1 MINFFTFLLLILSP
15 WISNADDISNINS
28 LVSKQNSI
36 LTAEQAFN
44 PNIYI
49 SHTKTAVTINF
60 KIQPGYYLYQ
70 SKFKYSTKNNESFQV
85 IIPEG
90 FEKEDEFF
98 GKQIIYNQP
107 ISIQVNFKNALL
119 SNDEFSIRYQGCSEQ
134 GLCYPPQEINLIVDD
149 IDINVMSANN
159 TDIYR
164 NAYEG
169 NILVAFALFFIGGV
183 LLSLTPCVL
192 PLIPVMLGML
202 ANLNKNKSV
211 ATIAYVFGICVTYA
225 LIGIFAAKTGSVL
238 SIYLQNSVVIGFSSL
253 LFVVFAFAMF
263 DFYDISLPTSIQS
276 RLSIKSNSINSKK
289 YLGVFFIGMISSL
302 ILSPCVAPPLVSA
315 IIYISQTGNIIIGSA
330 SLFLMALVMSLPLLV
345 IGLSSTQI
353 KLKTGPLSNFMKKL
367 IGFILLATAIYISHP
382 FFSPIIITLLYL
394 TLSLVFL
401 LFAFLSLKKYKSII
415 LYIFLMIALS
425 IFLFIS
431 FKLFHEFSKDQDNK
445 LIFLSALTSEELDEL
460 ILKSRQ
466 PVVVDFYA
474 DWCVACL
481 ELEKYTFTHE
491 NIRPLLEKFTLIK
504 IDVSEHNQNNQELM
518 QRFNVFGPP
527 SLIFF
532 NSKGQEMPQLQR
544 NGFVNHENFFN
555 LIKEIE

>member
-15 WISNADDISNINS
+15 WVSNADDISDINA
-28 LVSKQNSI
+28 LVNKQNSI
-36 LTAEQAFN
+36 LTVEQAFN

-49 SHTKTAVTINF
+49 SPTKTAITINF
-60 KIQPGYYLYQ
+60 NIQSGYYLYQ

-85 IIPEG
+85 IIPDG
-90 FEKEDEFF
+90 VEKEDEFF

-119 SNDEFSIRYQGCSEQ
+119 SNDEFRIRYQGCSEQ

-164 NAYEG
+164 NAYES
-169 NILVAFALFFIGGV
+169 NIFIACALFFIGGM

-238 SIYLQNSVVIGFSSL
+238 SLYLQNPLIIAFSSL

-263 DFYDISLPTSIQS
+263 DFYDISLPISIQT
-276 RLSIKSNSINSKK
+276 RLSNKSNSINTKK
-289 YLGVFFIGMISSL
+289 YLGIFFLGMISSL

-315 IIYISQTGNIIIGSA
+315 IIYIGQTGNILIGSV
-330 SLFLMALVMSLPLLV
+330 SLFLMALGMSLPLLV
-345 IGLSSTQI
+345 IGLSSTQV
-353 KLKTGPLSNFMKKL
+353 KLKTGPLSNFTKKL
-367 IGFILLATAIYISHP
+367 IGFILLATAIYISQP
-382 FFSPIIITLLYL
+382 LFSTILIKLSYL
-394 TLSLVFL
+394 ILAFVFL
-401 LFAFLSLKKYKSII
+401 LFVFLSLRKYKNII
-415 LYIFLMIALS
+415 LSIVLILAFAIFFFSTFQLIN
-425 IFLFIS
+425 
-431 FKLFHEFSKDQDNK
+431 EFSKDQDNN
-445 LIFLSALTSEELDEL
+445 LIFKKALTNEELNEL
-460 ILKSRQ
+460 ILKSQ
-466 PVVVDFYA
+466 KPIIIDFYA

-491 NIRPLLEKFTLIK
+491 NIRPLLDKFTLIK
-504 IDVSEHNQNNQELM
+504 IDVTEYNQSKQELM

-532 NSKGQEMPQLQR
+532 NSKKQEMPQLQR
-544 NGFVNHENFFN
+544 NGFVNHENFLN
-555 LIKEIE
+555 LIKDLE

>member
-15 WISNADDISNINS
+15 WVSNADDISDINA
-28 LVSKQNSI
+28 LVNKQNSI
-36 LTAEQAFN
+36 LTVEQAFN

-49 SHTKTAVTINF
+49 SPTKTAITINF
-60 KIQPGYYLYQ
+60 NIQSGYYLYQ

-85 IIPEG
+85 IIPDG
-90 FEKEDEFF
+90 VEKEDEFF

-119 SNDEFSIRYQGCSEQ
+119 SNDEFRIRYQGCSEQ

-164 NAYEG
+164 NAYES
-169 NILVAFALFFIGGV
+169 NIFIAFALFFIGGM

-238 SIYLQNSVVIGFSSL
+238 SLYLQNPLIIAFSSL

-263 DFYDISLPTSIQS
+263 DFYDISLPISIQT
-276 RLSIKSNSINSKK
+276 RLSNKSNSINTKK
-289 YLGVFFIGMISSL
+289 YLGIFFLGMISSL

-315 IIYISQTGNIIIGSA
+315 IIYIGQTGNILIGSV
-330 SLFLMALVMSLPLLV
+330 SLFLMALGMSLPLLV
-345 IGLSSTQI
+345 IGLSSTQV
-353 KLKTGPLSNFMKKL
+353 KLKTGPLSNFTKKL
-367 IGFILLATAIYISHP
+367 IGFILLATAIYISQP
-382 FFSPIIITLLYL
+382 LFSTILIKLSYL
-394 TLSLVFL
+394 ILAFVFL
-401 LFAFLSLKKYKSII
+401 LFVFLSLRKYKNII
-415 LYIFLMIALS
+415 LSIVLILAFAIFFFSTFQLIN
-425 IFLFIS
+425 
-431 FKLFHEFSKDQDNK
+431 EFSKDQDNS
-445 LIFLSALTSEELDEL
+445 LIFKKALTNKELNEL
-460 ILKSRQ
+460 ILKSQQ
-466 PVVVDFYA
+466 PIIIDFYA

-491 NIRPLLEKFTLIK
+491 NIRPLLDKFTLIK
-504 IDVSEHNQNNQELM
+504 IDVTEYNQSKQELM

-532 NSKGQEMPQLQR
+532 NSKKQEMPQLQR
-544 NGFVNHENFFN
+544 NGFVNHENFLN
-555 LIKEIE
+555 LIKDLE

>member
-15 WISNADDISNINS
+15 WVSNADDISDINA
-28 LVSKQNSI
+28 LVNKQNSI
-36 LTAEQAFN
+36 LTVEQAFN

-49 SHTKTAVTINF
+49 SPTKTAITINF
-60 KIQPGYYLYQ
+60 NIQSGYYLYQ

-85 IIPEG
+85 IIPDG
-90 FEKEDEFF
+90 VEKEDEFF

-119 SNDEFSIRYQGCSEQ
+119 SNDEFRIRYQGCSEQ

-149 IDINVMSANN
+149 IDINVISANN

-164 NAYEG
+164 NAYES
-169 NILVAFALFFIGGV
+169 NIFIAFALFFIGGM

-238 SIYLQNSVVIGFSSL
+238 SLYLQNPLIIAFSSL

-263 DFYDISLPTSIQS
+263 DFYDISLPISIQT
-276 RLSIKSNSINSKK
+276 RLSNKSNSINTKK
-289 YLGVFFIGMISSL
+289 YLGIFFLGMISSL

-315 IIYISQTGNIIIGSA
+315 IIYIGQTGNILIGSV
-330 SLFLMALVMSLPLLV
+330 SLFLMALGMSLPLLV
-345 IGLSSTQI
+345 IGLSSTQV
-353 KLKTGPLSNFMKKL
+353 KLKTGPLSNFTKKL
-367 IGFILLATAIYISHP
+367 IGFILLATAIYISQP
-382 FFSPIIITLLYL
+382 LFSTILIKLSYL
-394 TLSLVFL
+394 ILAFVFL
-401 LFAFLSLKKYKSII
+401 LFVFLSLRKYKNII
-415 LYIFLMIALS
+415 LSIVLILAFAIFFFSTFQLIN
-425 IFLFIS
+425 
-431 FKLFHEFSKDQDNK
+431 EFSKDQDNS
-445 LIFLSALTSEELDEL
+445 LIFKKALTNEELNEL
-460 ILKSRQ
+460 ILKSQ
-466 PVVVDFYA
+466 KPIIIDFYA

-491 NIRPLLEKFTLIK
+491 NIRPLLDKFTLIK
-504 IDVSEHNQNNQELM
+504 IDVTEYNQSKQELM

-532 NSKGQEMPQLQR
+532 NSKKQEMPQLQR
-544 NGFVNHENFFN
+544 NGFVNHENFLN
-555 LIKEIE
+555 LIKDLE

>member
-49 SHTKTAVTINF
+49 SPTKTAVTINF

-202 ANLNKNKSV
+202 ANLNKNKSM

-330 SLFLMALVMSLPLLV
+330 SLFLMALGMSLPLLV

>member
-15 WISNADDISNINS
+15 WVSNADDISDINA
-28 LVSKQNSI
+28 LVNKQNSI
-36 LTAEQAFN
+36 LTVEQAFN

-49 SHTKTAVTINF
+49 SPTKTAITITFN
-60 KIQPGYYLYQ
+60 IQSGYYLYQ

-85 IIPEG
+85 IIPDG
-90 FEKEDEFF
+90 VEKEDEFF

-119 SNDEFSIRYQGCSEQ
+119 SNDEFRIRYQGCSEQ

-164 NAYEG
+164 NAYES
-169 NILVAFALFFIGGV
+169 NIFIAFALFFIGGM

-238 SIYLQNSVVIGFSSL
+238 SLYLQNPLIIAFSSL

-263 DFYDISLPTSIQS
+263 DFYDISLPISIQT
-276 RLSIKSNSINSKK
+276 RLSNKSNSINTKK
-289 YLGVFFIGMISSL
+289 YLGIFFLGMISSL

-315 IIYISQTGNIIIGSA
+315 IIYIGQTGNILIGSV
-330 SLFLMALVMSLPLLV
+330 SLFLMALGMSLPLLV
-345 IGLSSTQI
+345 IGLSSTQV
-353 KLKTGPLSNFMKKL
+353 KLKTGPLSNFTKKL
-367 IGFILLATAIYISHP
+367 IGFILLATAIYISQP
-382 FFSPIIITLLYL
+382 LFSTILIKLSYL
-394 TLSLVFL
+394 ILAFVFL
-401 LFAFLSLKKYKSII
+401 LFVFLSLRKYKNII
-415 LYIFLMIALS
+415 LSIVLILAFAIFFFSTFQLIN
-425 IFLFIS
+425 
-431 FKLFHEFSKDQDNK
+431 EFSKDQDNS
-445 LIFLSALTSEELDEL
+445 LIFKKALTNEELNEL
-460 ILKSRQ
+460 ILKSQQ
-466 PVVVDFYA
+466 PIIIDFYA

-481 ELEKYTFTHE
+481 ELEKYTFSHE
-491 NIRPLLEKFTLIK
+491 NIRPLLDKFTLIK
-504 IDVSEHNQNNQELM
+504 IDVTEYNQSKQELM

-532 NSKGQEMPQLQR
+532 NSKKQEMPQLQR
-544 NGFVNHENFFN
+544 NGFVNHENFLN
-555 LIKEIE
+555 LIKDLE

>member
-15 WISNADDISNINS
+15 WVSNADDISDINA
-28 LVSKQNSI
+28 LVNKQNSI
-36 LTAEQAFN
+36 LTVEQAFN

-49 SHTKTAVTINF
+49 SPTKTAITINF
-60 KIQPGYYLYQ
+60 NIQSGYYLYQ

-85 IIPEG
+85 IIPDG
-90 FEKEDEFF
+90 VEKVDEFF

-119 SNDEFSIRYQGCSEQ
+119 SNDEFRIRYQGCSEQ

-164 NAYEG
+164 NAYES
-169 NILVAFALFFIGGV
+169 NIFIAFALFFIGGM

-202 ANLNKNKSV
+202 ANLNKNKIV

-238 SIYLQNSVVIGFSSL
+238 SLYLQNPLIIAFSSL

-263 DFYDISLPTSIQS
+263 DFYDISLPISIQT
-276 RLSIKSNSINSKK
+276 RLSNKSNSINTKK
-289 YLGVFFIGMISSL
+289 YLGIFFLGMISSL

-315 IIYISQTGNIIIGSA
+315 IIYIGQTGNILIGSV
-330 SLFLMALVMSLPLLV
+330 SLFLMALGMSLPLLV
-345 IGLSSTQI
+345 IGLSSTQV
-353 KLKTGPLSNFMKKL
+353 KLKTGPLSNFTKKL
-367 IGFILLATAIYISHP
+367 IGFILLATAIYISQP
-382 FFSPIIITLLYL
+382 LFSTILIKLSYL
-394 TLSLVFL
+394 ILAFVFL
-401 LFAFLSLKKYKSII
+401 LFVFLSLRKYKNII
-415 LYIFLMIALS
+415 LSIVLILAFAIFFFSTFQLIN
-425 IFLFIS
+425 
-431 FKLFHEFSKDQDNK
+431 EFSKDQDNS
-445 LIFLSALTSEELDEL
+445 LIFKKALTNEELNEL
-460 ILKSRQ
+460 ILKSQQ
-466 PVVVDFYA
+466 PIIIDFYA

-491 NIRPLLEKFTLIK
+491 NIRPLLDKFTLIK
-504 IDVSEHNQNNQELM
+504 IDVTEYNQSKQELM

-532 NSKGQEMPQLQR
+532 NSKKQEMPQLQR
-544 NGFVNHENFFN
+544 NGFVNHENFLN
-555 LIKEIE
+555 LIKDLE

>member
-49 SHTKTAVTINF
+49 SPTKTAVTINF

-315 IIYISQTGNIIIGSA
+315 IIYISQTGNIIIGSV
-330 SLFLMALVMSLPLLV
+330 SLFLMALGMSLPLLV

-431 FKLFHEFSKDQDNK
+431 FKLFHGFSKDQDNK

-491 NIRPLLEKFTLIK
+491 NIRPLLDKFTLIK

>member
-49 SHTKTAVTINF
+49 SPTKTAVTINF

-90 FEKEDEFF
+90 FEKEDEFL

-315 IIYISQTGNIIIGSA
+315 IIYISQTGNIIIGSV
-330 SLFLMALVMSLPLLV
+330 SLFLMALGMSLPLLV

-401 LFAFLSLKKYKSII
+401 LFAFLSLKKYKRII
-415 LYIFLMIALS
+415 LYIFLMIALGF
-425 IFLFIS
+425 FLFLS

>member
-15 WISNADDISNINS
+15 WVSNADDISDINA
-28 LVSKQNSI
+28 LVNKQNSI
-36 LTAEQAFN
+36 LTVEQAFN

-49 SHTKTAVTINF
+49 SPTKTAITINF
-60 KIQPGYYLYQ
+60 NIQSGYYLYQ

-85 IIPEG
+85 IIPDG
-90 FEKEDEFF
+90 VEKEDEFF

-107 ISIQVNFKNALL
+107 ISIQLNFKNALL
-119 SNDEFSIRYQGCSEQ
+119 SNDEFRIRYQGCSEQ

-164 NAYEG
+164 NAYES
-169 NILVAFALFFIGGV
+169 NIFIAFALFFIGGI

-238 SIYLQNSVVIGFSSL
+238 SLYLQNPLIIAFSSL

-263 DFYDISLPTSIQS
+263 DFYDISLPISIQT
-276 RLSIKSNSINSKK
+276 RLSNKSNSINTKK
-289 YLGVFFIGMISSL
+289 YLGIFFLGMISSL

-315 IIYISQTGNIIIGSA
+315 IIYIGQTGNILIGSV
-330 SLFLMALVMSLPLLV
+330 SLFLMALGMSLPLLV
-345 IGLSSTQI
+345 IGLSSTQV
-353 KLKTGPLSNFMKKL
+353 KLKTGPLSNFTKKL
-367 IGFILLATAIYISHP
+367 IGFILLATAIYISQP
-382 FFSPIIITLLYL
+382 LFSTILIKLSYL
-394 TLSLVFL
+394 ILAFVFL
-401 LFAFLSLKKYKSII
+401 LFVFLSLKKYKNII
-415 LYIFLMIALS
+415 LSIVLILAFAIFFFSTFQLIN
-425 IFLFIS
+425 
-431 FKLFHEFSKDQDNK
+431 EFSKDQDNS
-445 LIFLSALTSEELDEL
+445 LIFKKALTNEELNEL
-460 ILKSRQ
+460 ILKSQ
-466 PVVVDFYA
+466 KPIIIDFYA

-491 NIRPLLEKFTLIK
+491 NIRPLLDKFTLIK
-504 IDVSEHNQNNQELM
+504 IDVTEYNQSKQELM

-532 NSKGQEMPQLQR
+532 NSKKQEMPQLQR
-544 NGFVNHENFFN
+544 NGFVNHENFLN
-555 LIKEIE
+555 LIKDLE

>member
-15 WISNADDISNINS
+15 WVSNADDISDINA
-28 LVSKQNSI
+28 LVNKQNSI
-36 LTAEQAFN
+36 LTVEQAFN

-49 SHTKTAVTINF
+49 SPTKTAITINF
-60 KIQPGYYLYQ
+60 NIQSGYYLYQ

-85 IIPEG
+85 IIPDG
-90 FEKEDEFF
+90 VEKEDEFF

-119 SNDEFSIRYQGCSEQ
+119 SNDEFRIRYQGCSEQ

-164 NAYEG
+164 NAYES
-169 NILVAFALFFIGGV
+169 NIFIAFALFFIGGM

-238 SIYLQNSVVIGFSSL
+238 SLYLQNPLIIAFSSL

-263 DFYDISLPTSIQS
+263 DFYDISLPISIQT
-276 RLSIKSNSINSKK
+276 RLSNKSNSINTKK
-289 YLGVFFIGMISSL
+289 YLGIFFLGMISSL

-315 IIYISQTGNIIIGSA
+315 IIYIGQTGNILIGSV
-330 SLFLMALVMSLPLLV
+330 SLFLMALGMSLPLLV
-345 IGLSSTQI
+345 IGLSSTQV
-353 KLKTGPLSNFMKKL
+353 KLKTGPLSNFTKKL
-367 IGFILLATAIYISHP
+367 IGFILLATAIYISQP
-382 FFSPIIITLLYL
+382 LFSTILIKLSYL
-394 TLSLVFL
+394 ILAFVFL
-401 LFAFLSLKKYKSII
+401 LFVFLSLRKYKNIIISIVLI
-415 LYIFLMIALS
+415 LAFAIFFFSTFQLIN
-425 IFLFIS
+425 
-431 FKLFHEFSKDQDNK
+431 EFSKDQDNS
-445 LIFLSALTSEELDEL
+445 LIFKKALTNEELNEL
-460 ILKSRQ
+460 ILKSQQ
-466 PVVVDFYA
+466 PIIIDFYA

-491 NIRPLLEKFTLIK
+491 NIRPLLDKFTLIK
-504 IDVSEHNQNNQELM
+504 IDVTEYNQSKQELM

-532 NSKGQEMPQLQR
+532 NSKKQEMPQLQR
-544 NGFVNHENFFN
+544 NGFVNHENFLN
-555 LIKEIE
+555 LIKDLE

>member
-49 SHTKTAVTINF
+49 SPTKTAVTINF

-315 IIYISQTGNIIIGSA
+315 IIYISQTGNIIIGSV
-330 SLFLMALVMSLPLLV
+330 SLFLMALGMSLPLLV

-544 NGFVNHENFFN
+544 NGFVNHENFLD
-555 LIKEIE
+555 LIKGLE

>member
-15 WISNADDISNINS
+15 WVGNADDISDINA
-28 LVSKQNSI
+28 LVNKQNSI
-36 LTAEQAFN
+36 LTVQQAFN
-44 PNIYI
+44 PDIFI
-49 SHTKTAVTINF
+49 APTKTAITINF
-60 KIQPGYYLYQ
+60 NIQPGYYLYQ

-90 FEKEDEFF
+90 VEKEDEFF

-119 SNDEFSIRYQGCSEQ
+119 SDDEFRIRYQGCSEQ

-149 IDINVMSANN
+149 IDINVMNANN
-159 TDIYR
+159 MDIYR

-169 NILVAFALFFIGGV
+169 NVLVAFALFFIGGI

-238 SIYLQNSVVIGFSSL
+238 SLYLQNPLIIGFSSL

-263 DFYDISLPTSIQS
+263 DFYDISLPTSIQT
-276 RLSIKSNSINSKK
+276 RLSNKSNLINTKK
-289 YLGVFFIGMISSL
+289 YLGIFFLGMISSL

-315 IIYISQTGNIIIGSA
+315 IIYIGQTGNIIIGSV
-330 SLFLMALVMSLPLLV
+330 SLFLMALGMSLPLLV

-353 KLKTGPLSNFMKKL
+353 KLKTGPLSNFIKKL
-367 IGFILLATAIYISHP
+367 IGFILLATAIYISHS
-382 FFSPIIITLLYL
+382 FFSPMFIKLSYL
-394 TLSLVFL
+394 TLALIFL
-401 LFAFLSLKKYKSII
+401 LFVFLSIKTYKNII
-415 LYIFLMIALS
+415 LYIVLMFALG
-425 IFLFIS
+425 IFLFS
-431 FKLFHEFSKDQDNK
+431 TFEFFDEFSKDQDNN
-445 LIFLSALTSEELDEL
+445 LIFKKALTNDELDEL
-460 ILKSRQ
+460 ISQSHQ
-466 PVVVDFYA
+466 PIIIDFYA

-481 ELEKYTFTHE
+481 ELEKYTFTHA

-504 IDVSEHNQNNQELM
+504 IDVTEYNQSNQELM

-532 NSKGQEMPQLQR
+532 NSKKQELPQLQR
-544 NGFVNHENFFN
+544 NGFVNHENFLD
-555 LIKEIE
+555 LIKGLE

>member
-15 WISNADDISNINS
+15 WVSNADDISDINA
-28 LVSKQNSI
+28 LVNKQNSI
-36 LTAEQAFN
+36 LTVEQAFN

-49 SHTKTAVTINF
+49 SPTKTAITINF
-60 KIQPGYYLYQ
+60 NIQSGYYLYQ

-85 IIPEG
+85 IIPDG
-90 FEKEDEFF
+90 VEKEDEFF

-119 SNDEFSIRYQGCSEQ
+119 SNDEFRIRYQGCSEQ

-164 NAYEG
+164 NAYES
-169 NILVAFALFFIGGV
+169 NIFIAFALFFIGGM

-238 SIYLQNSVVIGFSSL
+238 SLYLQNPLIIAFSSL

-263 DFYDISLPTSIQS
+263 DLYDISLPISIQT
-276 RLSIKSNSINSKK
+276 RLSNKSNSINTKK
-289 YLGVFFIGMISSL
+289 YLGIFFLGMISSL

-315 IIYISQTGNIIIGSA
+315 IIYIGQTGNILIGSV
-330 SLFLMALVMSLPLLV
+330 SLFLMALGMSLPLLV
-345 IGLSSTQI
+345 IGLSSTQV
-353 KLKTGPLSNFMKKL
+353 KLKTGPLSNFTKKL
-367 IGFILLATAIYISHP
+367 IGFILLATAIYISQP
-382 FFSPIIITLLYL
+382 LFSTILIKLSYL
-394 TLSLVFL
+394 ILAFVFL
-401 LFAFLSLKKYKSII
+401 LFVFLSLRKYKNII
-415 LYIFLMIALS
+415 LSIVLILAFAIFFFSTFQLIN
-425 IFLFIS
+425 
-431 FKLFHEFSKDQDNK
+431 EFSKDQDNS
-445 LIFLSALTSEELDEL
+445 LIFKKALTNEELNEL
-460 ILKSRQ
+460 ILKSQQ
-466 PVVVDFYA
+466 PIIIDFYA

-491 NIRPLLEKFTLIK
+491 NIRPLLDKFTLIK
-504 IDVSEHNQNNQELM
+504 IDVTEYNQSNQELM

-532 NSKGQEMPQLQR
+532 NSKKQEMPQLQR
-544 NGFVNHENFFN
+544 NGFVNHENFLN
-555 LIKEIE
+555 LIKDLE

>member
-49 SHTKTAVTINF
+49 SPTKTAVTINF

-330 SLFLMALVMSLPLLV
+330 SLFLMALGMSLPLLV

>member
-15 WISNADDISNINS
+15 WVGNADDISDINA
-28 LVSKQNSI
+28 LVNKQNSI
-36 LTAEQAFN
+36 LTVEQAFN

-49 SHTKTAVTINF
+49 SPTKTAITINF
-60 KIQPGYYLYQ
+60 NIQSGYYLYQ

-85 IIPEG
+85 IIPDG
-90 FEKEDEFF
+90 VEKEDEFF

-107 ISIQVNFKNALL
+107 ISIQLNFKNALL
-119 SNDEFSIRYQGCSEQ
+119 SNDEFRIRYQGCSEQ

-149 IDINVMSANN
+149 IDINVISTNN

-164 NAYEG
+164 NAYES
-169 NILVAFALFFIGGV
+169 NIFIAFALFFIGGM

-238 SIYLQNSVVIGFSSL
+238 SLYLQNPLIIAFSSL

-263 DFYDISLPTSIQS
+263 DFYDISLPISIQT
-276 RLSIKSNSINSKK
+276 RLSNKSNSINTKK
-289 YLGVFFIGMISSL
+289 YLGIFFLGMISSL

-315 IIYISQTGNIIIGSA
+315 IIYIGQTGNILIGSV
-330 SLFLMALVMSLPLLV
+330 SLFLMALGMSLPLLV
-345 IGLSSTQI
+345 IGLSSTQV
-353 KLKTGPLSNFMKKL
+353 KLKTGPLSNFTKKL
-367 IGFILLATAIYISHP
+367 IGFILLATAIYISQP
-382 FFSPIIITLLYL
+382 LFSTILIKLSYL
-394 TLSLVFL
+394 ILAFVFL
-401 LFAFLSLKKYKSII
+401 LFVFLSLRKYKNII
-415 LYIFLMIALS
+415 LFIVLILAFAIFFFSTFQLIN
-425 IFLFIS
+425 
-431 FKLFHEFSKDQDNK
+431 EFSKDQDNS
-445 LIFLSALTSEELDEL
+445 LIFKKALTNEELNEL
-460 ILKSRQ
+460 ILKSQQ
-466 PVVVDFYA
+466 PIIIDFYA

-491 NIRPLLEKFTLIK
+491 NIRPLLDKFTLIK
-504 IDVSEHNQNNQELM
+504 IDVTEYNQSNQELM

-532 NSKGQEMPQLQR
+532 NSKKQEMPQLQR
-544 NGFVNHENFFN
+544 NGFVNHENFLN
-555 LIKEIE
+555 LIKDLE

>member
-15 WISNADDISNINS
+15 WVSNADDISDINA
-28 LVSKQNSI
+28 LVNKQNSI
-36 LTAEQAFN
+36 ITVEQAFN

-49 SHTKTAVTINF
+49 SPTKTAITINF
-60 KIQPGYYLYQ
+60 NIQSGYYLYQ

-90 FEKEDEFF
+90 VEKEDEFF

-119 SNDEFSIRYQGCSEQ
+119 SNDEFRIRYQGCSEQ

-149 IDINVMSANN
+149 IDINVISANN

-169 NILVAFALFFIGGV
+169 NIFIAFALFFIGGM

-238 SIYLQNSVVIGFSSL
+238 SLYLQNPLIIAFSSL

-263 DFYDISLPTSIQS
+263 DFYDISLPISIQT
-276 RLSIKSNSINSKK
+276 RLSNKSNSINTKK
-289 YLGVFFIGMISSL
+289 YLGIFFLGMISSL

-315 IIYISQTGNIIIGSA
+315 IIYIGQTGNILIGSV
-330 SLFLMALVMSLPLLV
+330 SLFLMALGMSLPLLI
-345 IGLSSTQI
+345 IGLSSTQV
-353 KLKTGPLSNFMKKL
+353 KLKTGPLSNFTKKL
-367 IGFILLATAIYISHP
+367 IGFILLATAIYISQP
-382 FFSPIIITLLYL
+382 LFSTILIKLSYL
-394 TLSLVFL
+394 ILAFVFL
-401 LFAFLSLKKYKSII
+401 LFVFLSLRKYKNII
-415 LYIFLMIALS
+415 LSIVLILAFAIFFFSTFQLIN
-425 IFLFIS
+425 
-431 FKLFHEFSKDQDNK
+431 EFSKDQDNS
-445 LIFLSALTSEELDEL
+445 LIFKKALTNEELNEL
-460 ILKSRQ
+460 ILKSQQ
-466 PVVVDFYA
+466 PIIIDFYA

-491 NIRPLLEKFTLIK
+491 NIRPLLDKFTLIK
-504 IDVSEHNQNNQELM
+504 IDVTEYNQSNQELM

-532 NSKGQEMPQLQR
+532 NSKKQEMPQLQR
-544 NGFVNHENFFN
+544 NGFVNHENFLN
-555 LIKEIE
+555 LIKDLE

>member
-49 SHTKTAVTINF
+49 SPTKTAVTINF

-315 IIYISQTGNIIIGSA
+315 IIYISQTGNIIIGSV
-330 SLFLMALVMSLPLLV
+330 SLFLMALGMSLPLLV

-415 LYIFLMIALS
+415 LYIFLMIALGF
-425 IFLFIS
+425 FLFLS

>member
-49 SHTKTAVTINF
+49 SPTKTAVTINF

-202 ANLNKNKSV
+202 ANLNKNKSM

-315 IIYISQTGNIIIGSA
+315 IIYISQTGNIIIGSV
-330 SLFLMALVMSLPLLV
+330 SLFLMALGMSLPLLV

>member
-15 WISNADDISNINS
+15 WVSNADDISDINA
-28 LVSKQNSI
+28 LVNKQNSI
-36 LTAEQAFN
+36 LTVEQAFN

-49 SHTKTAVTINF
+49 SPTKTAITINF
-60 KIQPGYYLYQ
+60 NIQSGYYLYQ

-85 IIPEG
+85 IIPDG
-90 FEKEDEFF
+90 VEKEDEFF

-119 SNDEFSIRYQGCSEQ
+119 SSDEFRIRYQGCSEQ

-164 NAYEG
+164 NAYES
-169 NILVAFALFFIGGV
+169 NIFIAFALFFIGGM

-238 SIYLQNSVVIGFSSL
+238 SLYLQNPLIIAFSSL

-263 DFYDISLPTSIQS
+263 DFYDISLPISIQT
-276 RLSIKSNSINSKK
+276 RLSNKSNSINTKK
-289 YLGVFFIGMISSL
+289 YLGIFFLGMISSL

-315 IIYISQTGNIIIGSA
+315 IIYIGQTGNILIGSV
-330 SLFLMALVMSLPLLV
+330 SLFLMALGMSLPLLV
-345 IGLSSTQI
+345 IGLSSTQV
-353 KLKTGPLSNFMKKL
+353 KLKTGPLSDFTKKL
-367 IGFILLATAIYISHP
+367 IGFILLATAIYISQP
-382 FFSPIIITLLYL
+382 LFSTILIKLSYL
-394 TLSLVFL
+394 ILAFVFL
-401 LFAFLSLKKYKSII
+401 LFVFLSLRKYKNII
-415 LYIFLMIALS
+415 LSIVLILAFAIFFFSTFQLIN
-425 IFLFIS
+425 
-431 FKLFHEFSKDQDNK
+431 EFSKDQDNS
-445 LIFLSALTSEELDEL
+445 LIFKKALTNEELNEL
-460 ILKSRQ
+460 ILKSQQ
-466 PVVVDFYA
+466 PIIIDFYA

-491 NIRPLLEKFTLIK
+491 NIRPLLDKFTLIK
-504 IDVSEHNQNNQELM
+504 IDVTEYNQSNQELM

-532 NSKGQEMPQLQR
+532 NSKKQEMPQLQR
-544 NGFVNHENFFN
+544 NGFVNHENFLN
-555 LIKEIE
+555 LIKDLE

>member
-15 WISNADDISNINS
+15 WVSNADDISDINA
-28 LVSKQNSI
+28 LVNKQNSI
-36 LTAEQAFN
+36 LTVEQAFN

-49 SHTKTAVTINF
+49 SPTKTAITITFN
-60 KIQPGYYLYQ
+60 IQSGYYLYQ

-85 IIPEG
+85 IIPDG
-90 FEKEDEFF
+90 VEKEDEFF

-119 SNDEFSIRYQGCSEQ
+119 SNDEFRIRYQGCSEQ

-164 NAYEG
+164 NAYES
-169 NILVAFALFFIGGV
+169 NIFIAFALFFIGGM

-238 SIYLQNSVVIGFSSL
+238 SLYLQNPLIIAFSSL

-263 DFYDISLPTSIQS
+263 DFYDISLPISIQT
-276 RLSIKSNSINSKK
+276 RLSNKSNSINTKK
-289 YLGVFFIGMISSL
+289 YLGIFFLGMISSL

-315 IIYISQTGNIIIGSA
+315 IIYIGQTGNILIGSV
-330 SLFLMALVMSLPLLV
+330 SLFLMALGMSLPLLV
-345 IGLSSTQI
+345 IGLSSTQV
-353 KLKTGPLSNFMKKL
+353 KLKTGPLSNFTKKL
-367 IGFILLATAIYISHP
+367 IGFILLATAIYISQP
-382 FFSPIIITLLYL
+382 LFSTILIKLSYL
-394 TLSLVFL
+394 ILAFVFL
-401 LFAFLSLKKYKSII
+401 LFVFLSLRKYKNII
-415 LYIFLMIALS
+415 LSIVLILAFAIFFFSTFQLIN
-425 IFLFIS
+425 
-431 FKLFHEFSKDQDNK
+431 EFSKDQDNS
-445 LIFLSALTSEELDEL
+445 LIFKKALTNEELNEL
-460 ILKSRQ
+460 ILKSQQ
-466 PVVVDFYA
+466 PIIIDFYA

-491 NIRPLLEKFTLIK
+491 NIRPLLDKFTLIK
-504 IDVSEHNQNNQELM
+504 IDVTEYNQSNQELM

-532 NSKGQEMPQLQR
+532 NSKKQEMPQLQR
-544 NGFVNHENFFN
+544 NGFVNHENFLN
-555 LIKEIE
+555 LIKDLE

>member
-49 SHTKTAVTINF
+49 SPTKTAVTINF

-315 IIYISQTGNIIIGSA
+315 IIYISQTGNIIIGSV
-330 SLFLMALVMSLPLLV
+330 SLFLMALGMSLPLLV

-415 LYIFLMIALS
+415 LYIFLMIALGF
-425 IFLFIS
+425 FLFLS

-491 NIRPLLEKFTLIK
+491 NIRPLLDKFTLIK

>member
-49 SHTKTAVTINF
+49 SPTKTAVTINF

-330 SLFLMALVMSLPLLV
+330 SLFLMALGMSLPLLV

-491 NIRPLLEKFTLIK
+491 NIRPLLDKFTLIK

>member
-49 SHTKTAVTINF
+49 SPTKTAVTINF

-315 IIYISQTGNIIIGSA
+315 IIYISQTGNIIIGSV
-330 SLFLMALVMSLPLLV
+330 SLFLMALGMSLPLLV

>member
-15 WISNADDISNINS
+15 WVSNADDISDINA
-28 LVSKQNSI
+28 LVNKQNSI
-36 LTAEQAFN
+36 LTVEQAFN

-49 SHTKTAVTINF
+49 SPTKTAITINF
-60 KIQPGYYLYQ
+60 NIQSGYYLYQ

-85 IIPEG
+85 IIPDG
-90 FEKEDEFF
+90 VEKEDEFF

-119 SNDEFSIRYQGCSEQ
+119 SSDEFRIRYQGCSEQ

-149 IDINVMSANN
+149 IDINVISANN

-164 NAYEG
+164 NAYES
-169 NILVAFALFFIGGV
+169 NIFIAFALFFIGGM

-238 SIYLQNSVVIGFSSL
+238 SLYLQNPLIIAFSSL

-263 DFYDISLPTSIQS
+263 DFYDISLPISIQT
-276 RLSIKSNSINSKK
+276 RLSNKSNSINTKK
-289 YLGVFFIGMISSL
+289 YLGIFFLGMISSL

-315 IIYISQTGNIIIGSA
+315 IIYIGQTGNILIGSV
-330 SLFLMALVMSLPLLV
+330 SLFLMALGMSLPLLV
-345 IGLSSTQI
+345 IGLSSTQV
-353 KLKTGPLSNFMKKL
+353 KLKTGPLSNFTKKL
-367 IGFILLATAIYISHP
+367 IGFILLATAIYISQP
-382 FFSPIIITLLYL
+382 LFSTIVIKLSYL
-394 TLSLVFL
+394 ILAFVFL
-401 LFAFLSLKKYKSII
+401 LFVFLSLRKYKNIIISIVLI
-415 LYIFLMIALS
+415 LAFAIFFFSTFQLIN
-425 IFLFIS
+425 
-431 FKLFHEFSKDQDNK
+431 EFSKDQENS
-445 LIFLSALTSEELDEL
+445 LIFKKALTNEELNEL
-460 ILKSRQ
+460 ILKSQQ
-466 PVVVDFYA
+466 PIIIDFYA

-491 NIRPLLEKFTLIK
+491 NIRPLLDKFTLIK
-504 IDVSEHNQNNQELM
+504 IDVTEYNQSKQELM

-532 NSKGQEMPQLQR
+532 NSKKQEMPQLQR
-544 NGFVNHENFFN
+544 NGFVNHENFLN
-555 LIKEIE
+555 LIKDLE

>member
-15 WISNADDISNINS
+15 WIINADDISNINS

-49 SHTKTAVTINF
+49 SPTKTAVTINF

-119 SNDEFSIRYQGCSEQ
+119 SNDEFSIHYQGCSEQ

-164 NAYEG
+164 NAYES

-315 IIYISQTGNIIIGSA
+315 IIYISQTGNIIIGSV
-330 SLFLMALVMSLPLLV
+330 SLFLMALGMSLPLLV

-353 KLKTGPLSNFMKKL
+353 KLKTGPLSIFMKKL

-382 FFSPIIITLLYL
+382 FFSPIIIKLLYL

-415 LYIFLMIALS
+415 LYIFLMVALS

-555 LIKEIE
+555 LINEIE

>member
-49 SHTKTAVTINF
+49 SPTKTAVTINF

-202 ANLNKNKSV
+202 ANLNKNKSM

-315 IIYISQTGNIIIGSA
+315 IIYISQTGNIIIGSV
-330 SLFLMALVMSLPLLV
+330 SLFLMALGMSLPLLV

-415 LYIFLMIALS
+415 LYIFLMIALGF
-425 IFLFIS
+425 FLFLS

>member
-15 WISNADDISNINS
+15 WVSNADDISDINA
-28 LVSKQNSI
+28 LVNKQNSI
-36 LTAEQAFN
+36 LTVEQAFN

-49 SHTKTAVTINF
+49 SPTKTAITINF
-60 KIQPGYYLYQ
+60 NIQSGYYLYQ

-85 IIPEG
+85 IIPDG
-90 FEKEDEFF
+90 VEKEDEFF

-119 SNDEFSIRYQGCSEQ
+119 SNDEFRIRYQGCSEQ

-164 NAYEG
+164 NAYES
-169 NILVAFALFFIGGV
+169 NIFIAFALFFIGGM

-225 LIGIFAAKTGSVL
+225 LIGIFAAKTGSIL
-238 SIYLQNSVVIGFSSL
+238 SLYLQNPLIIAFSSL

-263 DFYDISLPTSIQS
+263 DFYDISLPISIQT
-276 RLSIKSNSINSKK
+276 RLSNKSNSINTKK
-289 YLGVFFIGMISSL
+289 YLGIFFLGMISSL

-315 IIYISQTGNIIIGSA
+315 IIYIGQTGNILIGSV
-330 SLFLMALVMSLPLLV
+330 SLFLMALGMSLPLLV
-345 IGLSSTQI
+345 IGLSSTQV
-353 KLKTGPLSNFMKKL
+353 KLKTGPLSNFTKKL
-367 IGFILLATAIYISHP
+367 IGFILLATAIYISQP
-382 FFSPIIITLLYL
+382 LFSTILIKLSYL
-394 TLSLVFL
+394 ILAFVFL
-401 LFAFLSLKKYKSII
+401 LFVFLSLRKYKNII
-415 LYIFLMIALS
+415 LSIVLILAFAIFFFSTFQLIN
-425 IFLFIS
+425 
-431 FKLFHEFSKDQDNK
+431 EFSKDQDNS
-445 LIFLSALTSEELDEL
+445 LIFKKALTNEELNEL
-460 ILKSRQ
+460 ILKSQQ
-466 PVVVDFYA
+466 PIIIDFYA

-491 NIRPLLEKFTLIK
+491 NIRPLLDKFTLIK
-504 IDVSEHNQNNQELM
+504 IDVTEYNQSKQELM

-532 NSKGQEMPQLQR
+532 NSKKQEMPQLQR
-544 NGFVNHENFFN
+544 NGFVNHENFLN
-555 LIKEIE
+555 LIKDLE

>member
-49 SHTKTAVTINF
+49 SPTKTAVTINF

-202 ANLNKNKSV
+202 ANLNKNKSM

-315 IIYISQTGNIIIGSA
+315 IIYISQTGNIIIGSV
-330 SLFLMALVMSLPLLV
+330 SLFLMALGMSLPLLV

-491 NIRPLLEKFTLIK
+491 NIRPLLDKFTLIK

>member
-15 WISNADDISNINS
+15 WVSNADDISDINA
-28 LVSKQNSI
+28 LVNKQNSI
-36 LTAEQAFN
+36 LTVEQAFN

-49 SHTKTAVTINF
+49 SPTKTAITITFN
-60 KIQPGYYLYQ
+60 IQSGYYLYQ

-85 IIPEG
+85 IIPDG
-90 FEKEDEFF
+90 VEKEDEFF

-119 SNDEFSIRYQGCSEQ
+119 SNDEFRIRYQGCSEQ

-149 IDINVMSANN
+149 IDINVISANN

-164 NAYEG
+164 NAYES
-169 NILVAFALFFIGGV
+169 NIFIAFALFFIGGM

-238 SIYLQNSVVIGFSSL
+238 SLYLQNPLIIAFSSL

-263 DFYDISLPTSIQS
+263 DFYDISLPISIQT
-276 RLSIKSNSINSKK
+276 RLSNKSNSINTKK
-289 YLGVFFIGMISSL
+289 YLGIFFLGMISSL

-315 IIYISQTGNIIIGSA
+315 IIYIGQTGNILIGSV
-330 SLFLMALVMSLPLLV
+330 SLFLMALGMSLPLLV
-345 IGLSSTQI
+345 IGLSSTQV
-353 KLKTGPLSNFMKKL
+353 KLKTGPLSNFTKKL
-367 IGFILLATAIYISHP
+367 IGFILLATAIYISQP
-382 FFSPIIITLLYL
+382 LFSTILIKLSYL
-394 TLSLVFL
+394 ILAFVFL
-401 LFAFLSLKKYKSII
+401 LFVFLSLRKYKNII
-415 LYIFLMIALS
+415 LSIVLILAFAIFFFSTFQLIN
-425 IFLFIS
+425 
-431 FKLFHEFSKDQDNK
+431 EFSKDQDNS
-445 LIFLSALTSEELDEL
+445 LIFKKALTNEELNEL
-460 ILKSRQ
+460 ILKSQQ
-466 PVVVDFYA
+466 PIIIDFYA

-491 NIRPLLEKFTLIK
+491 NIRPLLDKFTLIK
-504 IDVSEHNQNNQELM
+504 IDVTEYNQSKQELM

-532 NSKGQEMPQLQR
+532 NSKKQEMPQLQR
-544 NGFVNHENFFN
+544 NGFVNHENFLN
-555 LIKEIE
+555 LIKDLE

>member
-49 SHTKTAVTINF
+49 SPTKTAVTINF

-169 NILVAFALFFIGGV
+169 NILVAFALFFI
-183 LLSLTPCVL
+183 
-192 PLIPVMLGML
+192 
-202 ANLNKNKSV
+202 
-211 ATIAYVFGICVTYA
+211 
-225 LIGIFAAKTGSVL
+225 
-238 SIYLQNSVVIGFSSL
+238 
-253 LFVVFAFAMF
+253 
-263 DFYDISLPTSIQS
+263 
-276 RLSIKSNSINSKK
+276 
-289 YLGVFFIGMISSL
+289 
-302 ILSPCVAPPLVSA
+302 
-315 IIYISQTGNIIIGSA
+315 
-330 SLFLMALVMSLPLLV
+330 
-345 IGLSSTQI
+345 
-353 KLKTGPLSNFMKKL
+353 
-367 IGFILLATAIYISHP
+367 
-382 FFSPIIITLLYL
+382 
-394 TLSLVFL
+394 
-401 LFAFLSLKKYKSII
+401 
-415 LYIFLMIALS
+415 
-425 IFLFIS
+425 
-431 FKLFHEFSKDQDNK
+431 
-445 LIFLSALTSEELDEL
+445 
-460 ILKSRQ
+460 
-466 PVVVDFYA
+466 
-474 DWCVACL
+474 
-481 ELEKYTFTHE
+481 
-491 NIRPLLEKFTLIK
+491 
-504 IDVSEHNQNNQELM
+504 
-518 QRFNVFGPP
+518 
-527 SLIFF
+527 
-532 NSKGQEMPQLQR
+532 
-544 NGFVNHENFFN
+544 
-555 LIKEIE
+555 

>member
-49 SHTKTAVTINF
+49 SPTKTAVTINF

-169 NILVAFALFFIGGV
+169 NILFAFALFFIGGV

-315 IIYISQTGNIIIGSA
+315 IIYISQTGNIIIGSV
-330 SLFLMALVMSLPLLV
+330 SLFLMALGMSLPLLV

-431 FKLFHEFSKDQDNK
+431 FKLFHGFSKDQDNK

-491 NIRPLLEKFTLIK
+491 NIRPLLDKFTLIK

>member
-15 WISNADDISNINS
+15 WVSNADDISDINA
-28 LVSKQNSI
+28 LVNKQNSI
-36 LTAEQAFN
+36 LTVEQAFN

-49 SHTKTAVTINF
+49 SPTKTAITINF
-60 KIQPGYYLYQ
+60 NIQSGYYLYQ

-85 IIPEG
+85 IIPDG
-90 FEKEDEFF
+90 VEKEDEFF

-119 SNDEFSIRYQGCSEQ
+119 SNDEFRIRYQGCSEQ

-149 IDINVMSANN
+149 IDINVISTNN

-169 NILVAFALFFIGGV
+169 NIFIAFALFFIGGM

-238 SIYLQNSVVIGFSSL
+238 SLYLQNPLIIAFSSL

-263 DFYDISLPTSIQS
+263 DFYDISLPISIQT
-276 RLSIKSNSINSKK
+276 RLSNKSNSINTKK
-289 YLGVFFIGMISSL
+289 YLGIFFLGMISSL

-315 IIYISQTGNIIIGSA
+315 IIYIGQTGNILIGSV
-330 SLFLMALVMSLPLLV
+330 SLFLMALGMSLPLLV
-345 IGLSSTQI
+345 IGLSSTQV
-353 KLKTGPLSNFMKKL
+353 KLKTGPLSNFTKKL
-367 IGFILLATAIYISHP
+367 IGFILLATAIYISQP
-382 FFSPIIITLLYL
+382 LFSTILIKLSYL
-394 TLSLVFL
+394 ILAFVFL
-401 LFAFLSLKKYKSII
+401 LFVFLSLRKYKNII
-415 LYIFLMIALS
+415 LSIVLILAFAIFFFSTFQLIN
-425 IFLFIS
+425 
-431 FKLFHEFSKDQDNK
+431 EFSKDQDNS
-445 LIFLSALTSEELDEL
+445 LIFKKALTNEELNEL
-460 ILKSRQ
+460 ILKSQQ
-466 PVVVDFYA
+466 PIIIDFYA

-491 NIRPLLEKFTLIK
+491 NIRPLLDKFTLIK
-504 IDVSEHNQNNQELM
+504 IDVTEYNQSKQELM

-532 NSKGQEMPQLQR
+532 NSKKQEMPQLQR
-544 NGFVNHENFFN
+544 NGFVNHENFLN
-555 LIKEIE
+555 LIKDLE

>member
-49 SHTKTAVTINF
+49 SPTKTAVTINF

-315 IIYISQTGNIIIGSA
+315 IIYISQTGNIIIGSV
-330 SLFLMALVMSLPLLV
+330 SLFLMALGMSLPLLV

-491 NIRPLLEKFTLIK
+491 NIRPLLDKFTLIK

>member
-15 WISNADDISNINS
+15 WVSNADDISDINA
-28 LVSKQNSI
+28 LVNKQNSI
-36 LTAEQAFN
+36 LTVEQAFN

-49 SHTKTAVTINF
+49 SPTKTAITINF
-60 KIQPGYYLYQ
+60 NIQSGYYLYQ

-85 IIPEG
+85 IIPDG
-90 FEKEDEFF
+90 VEKEDEFF

-119 SNDEFSIRYQGCSEQ
+119 SNDEFRIRYQGCSEQ

-164 NAYEG
+164 NAYES
-169 NILVAFALFFIGGV
+169 NIFIAFALFFIGGM

-238 SIYLQNSVVIGFSSL
+238 SLYLQNPLIIAFSSL

-263 DFYDISLPTSIQS
+263 DFYDISLPISIQT
-276 RLSIKSNSINSKK
+276 RLSNKSNSINTKK
-289 YLGVFFIGMISSL
+289 YLGIFFLGMISSL

-315 IIYISQTGNIIIGSA
+315 IIYIGQTGNILIGSV
-330 SLFLMALVMSLPLLV
+330 SLFLMALGMSLPLLV
-345 IGLSSTQI
+345 IGLSSTQV
-353 KLKTGPLSNFMKKL
+353 KLKTGPLSNFTKKL
-367 IGFILLATAIYISHP
+367 IGFILLATAIYISQP
-382 FFSPIIITLLYL
+382 LFSTILIKLFYL
-394 TLSLVFL
+394 ILAFVFL
-401 LFAFLSLKKYKSII
+401 LFVFLSLRKYKNII
-415 LYIFLMIALS
+415 LSIVLILAFAIFFFSTFQLIN
-425 IFLFIS
+425 
-431 FKLFHEFSKDQDNK
+431 EFSKDQDNS
-445 LIFLSALTSEELDEL
+445 LIFKKALTNEELNEL
-460 ILKSRQ
+460 ILKSQQ
-466 PVVVDFYA
+466 PIIIDFYA

-491 NIRPLLEKFTLIK
+491 NIRPLLDKFTLIK
-504 IDVSEHNQNNQELM
+504 IDVTEYNQSKQELM

-532 NSKGQEMPQLQR
+532 NSKKQEMPQLQR
-544 NGFVNHENFFN
+544 NGFVNHENFLN
-555 LIKEIE
+555 LIKDLE

>member
-1 MINFFTFLLLILSP
+1 
-15 WISNADDISNINS
+15 
-28 LVSKQNSI
+28 
-36 LTAEQAFN
+36 
-44 PNIYI
+44 
-49 SHTKTAVTINF
+49 
-60 KIQPGYYLYQ
+60 
-70 SKFKYSTKNNESFQV
+70 
-85 IIPEG
+85 
-90 FEKEDEFF
+90 
-98 GKQIIYNQP
+98 
-107 ISIQVNFKNALL
+107 
-119 SNDEFSIRYQGCSEQ
+119 
-134 GLCYPPQEINLIVDD
+134 
-149 IDINVMSANN
+149 MSANN

-315 IIYISQTGNIIIGSA
+315 IIYISQTGNIIIGSV
-330 SLFLMALVMSLPLLV
+330 SLFLMALGMSLPLLV

-415 LYIFLMIALS
+415 LYIFLMIALGF
-425 IFLFIS
+425 FLFLS

-445 LIFLSALTSEELDEL
+445 LIFLSALTSEELYEL

-491 NIRPLLEKFTLIK
+491 NIRPLLDKFTLIK

>member
-49 SHTKTAVTINF
+49 SPTKTAVTINF

-315 IIYISQTGNIIIGSA
+315 IIYISQTGNIIIGSV
-330 SLFLMALVMSLPLLV
+330 SLFLMALGMSLPLLV

-431 FKLFHEFSKDQDNK
+431 FKLFHGFSKDQDNK

>member
-49 SHTKTAVTINF
+49 SPTKTAVTINF
-60 KIQPGYYLYQ
+60 NIQPGYYLYQ

-315 IIYISQTGNIIIGSA
+315 IIYISQTGNIIIGSV
-330 SLFLMALVMSLPLLV
+330 SLFLMALGMSLPLLV

>member
-49 SHTKTAVTINF
+49 SPTKTAVTINF

-315 IIYISQTGNIIIGSA
+315 IIYISQTGNIIIGSV
-330 SLFLMALVMSLPLLV
+330 SLFLMALGMSLPLLV

-415 LYIFLMIALS
+415 LYIFLMIALGF
-425 IFLFIS
+425 FLFLS

-544 NGFVNHENFFN
+544 NGFVNHENFLD
-555 LIKEIE
+555 LIKGLE